1 MTLVF
6 PSVEWMRA
14 LAELAN
20 EDEEFK
26 KIGRLNAVV
35 AFKVG
40 ADVYS
45 VTFDVLSCR
54 DVRAIGEAEMREADF
69 VLEMQPETWEAMLS
83 DIRAHGH
90 ASRDFT
96 LNTLDLSGDEPIHR
110 NVAGD
115 GYRADKFFR
124 YNPSLQRFF
133 DNAARLDTVFER
145 SKPAS
150 RA

>member
-20 EDEEFK
+20 EDDEVK
-26 KIGRLNAVV
+26 KIGRLNVVV

-40 ADVYS
+40 PDVYS
-45 VTFDVLSCR
+45 VTFDVVNCR

-69 VLEMQPETWEAMLS
+69 VVEMPPETWEAMLT

-96 LNTLDLSGDEPIHR
+96 LNTLDLTGDEPIHR

-115 GYRADKFFR
+115 GYLADKFFR
-124 YNPSLQRFF
+124 YNPSLQRFM
-133 DNAARLDTVFER
+133 DNAAQLETEFALPV
-145 SKPAS
+145 A
-150 RA
+150 

>member
-1 MTLVF
+1 M
-6 PSVEWMRA
+6 
-14 LAELAN
+14 
-20 EDEEFK
+20 
-26 KIGRLNAVV
+26 LN
-35 AFKVG
+35 
-40 ADVYS
+40 
-45 VTFDVLSCR
+45 CR
-54 DVRAIGEAEMREADF
+54 DVRAIGEAETREVDF
-69 VLEMQPETWEAMLS
+69 VVELQPETWEAMLT
-83 DIRAHGH
+83 DIRTHGH
-90 ASRDFT
+90 ASGDFT

-150 RA
+150 KA